1 MKGLYFYLLIILCV
15 NSGVSQAQQQ
25 DTNQG
30 LDLFLLIGQ
39 SNMAGR
45 GKLDSLPVKSD
56 SILVLNKNNE
66 WVVATEPLHFD
77 KPVAGTGLAF
87 SFAFEILKST
97 RRKVGLIPCAVGGS
111 SIDAWMPGATD
122 KATGTIPYDDA
133 IRRAV
138 LALKS
143 GQLKGILWHQGE
155 SDSNERAAALYE
167 EKFYALLRNL
177 SRDLDVNLD
186 RIPVITGELGTFYT
200 SQEKNKEGLRINEI
214 FHSIASKKTN
224 VYCVSSS
231 GLTDKGDA
239 THFDTA
245 SLRELGKRYAQG
257 YRIVTER
264 LKK

>member
-15 NSGVSQAQQQ
+15 NSGVSQTQRQ
-25 DTNQG
+25 DTKQG

-56 SILVLNKNNE
+56 SIWVLNKNNE
-66 WVVATEPLHFD
+66 WVIATEPLHFD
-77 KPVAGTGLAF
+77 KPVAGAGLAF
-87 SFAFEILKST
+87 SFASDLLKTSP
-97 RRKVGLIPCAVGGS
+97 RKIGLIPCAVGGS

-122 KATGTIPYDDA
+122 KATGTMPYDDA
-133 IRRAV
+133 VKRAV

-167 EKFYALLRNL
+167 EKFYALLRHL

-186 RIPVITGELGTFYT
+186 KIPVITGELGTFYT

-214 FHSIASKKTN
+214 FHRIASKKTN

-245 SLRELGKRYAQG
+245 SLRELGKRYALG
-257 YRIVTER
+257 YRIVAER